1 MQQVTI
7 IGLGLIGGSIGLAL
21 KRWSA
26 QNDNALKIIGY
37 DADMDKQNRAKSM
50 SAIDGSAWNLGEAV
64 KDADIVILATPVG
77 AMKDLFK
84 DLAPSLKWDAIV
96 TDTGSTKA
104 DVLEWAKALPSTVSF
119 IGGHP
124 MAGKSE
130 SLEGADA
137 DLFKGATW
145 VVTPSATASESAI
158 RNVLG
163 LIAAVEA
170 EAFFAEPAEHDAYV
184 GGVSHLPMVVAA
196 ALVTTATGNNSWRD
210 MKTMA
215 STGFRDTTRLALGS
229 PEMHRDIS
237 LTNRQSLTRWIDQM
251 VGTLEEFKGYLH
263 EEDEEVAREKIH
275 DFFSKAQEQRAI
287 ASAPASRRDED
298 GTGQDDLKGETVSQ
312 SVGRMFLGGFARK
325 DKDRRKDG
333 DKRR

>member
-21 KRWSA
+21 KRWSG

-37 DADMDKQNRAKSM
+37 DADMDKQNRARSM
-50 SAIDGSAWNLGEAV
+50 GVIDGSAWNLGEAV

-77 AMKDLFK
+77 AMKDLFQ
-84 DLAPSLKWDAIV
+84 DIGPSLKWDAIV
-96 TDTGSTKA
+96 TDTGSTKS
-104 DVLEWAKALPSTVSF
+104 DVLEWAKVLPSTVSF

-130 SLEGADA
+130 SLEAADA

-163 LIAAVEA
+163 IIAAVDA

-237 LTNRQSLTRWIDQM
+237 ITNRQSLTRWIDQM
-251 VGTLEEFKGYLH
+251 VGTLEEFKGYLA
-263 EEDEEVAREKIH
+263 EEDEEVARKKIH
-275 DFFSKAQEQRAI
+275 DFFFKAQEQRAI

-298 GTGQDDLKGETVSQ
+298 GSSGDLKGETVSQ

-325 DKDRRKDG
+325 DRERRKSA
-333 DKRR
+333 DKQR

>member
-21 KRWSA
+21 KRWSSE
-26 QNDNALKIIGY
+26 NDNALKIIGY

-50 SAIDGSAWNLGEAV
+50 NAIDGAAWNLGEAV

-77 AMKDLFK
+77 AMKDLFQ
-84 DLAPSLKWDAIV
+84 DIGPSLKWDAIV
-96 TDTGSTKA
+96 TDTGSTKS
-104 DVLEWAKALPSTVSF
+104 DVLEWAKVLPGTVSF

-163 LIAAVEA
+163 IIAAVDA

-237 LTNRQSLTRWIDQM
+237 LTNRQSLTRWIDQL
-251 VGTLEEFKGYLH
+251 VGTLEEFKGYLA
-263 EEDEEVAREKIH
+263 EEDDDIAREKVH
-275 DFFSKAQEQRAI
+275 DFFFKAQEQRAI

-298 GTGQDDLKGETVSQ
+298 GSNQHDLKGETVSQ

-325 DKDRRKDG
+325 DRERRKAEE
-333 DKRR
+333 KRR